1 MAKPKRFFVVG
12 RIFKTVWFEPA
23 TADMLSRHCT
33 SPDAWPNKCVPFHG
47 EKPLARFRWFIVV
60 KRRPSHSL
68 CLAITT
74 YGGKSGGGGGGSS
87 SGTNPGRP
95 MDFAVLHSASV
106 EPARP
111 YEEEGITRDPIAVI
125 IEDEDQYIS
134 PIARLDFGRVY
145 TVEDSLRTMKIGRVH
160 PASLSLLEKY
170 YLESVS

>member
-1 MAKPKRFFVVG
+1 MTKPKRFFVVG

-23 TADMLSRHCT
+23 TADMLKRHCT
-33 SPDAWPNKCVPFHG
+33 SDDAWPNQCKAFHG

-74 YGGKSGGGGGGSS
+74 YGGKSGGGGGS

-95 MDFAVLHSASV
+95 MDFAVLYSASV
-106 EPARP
+106 EPASP
-111 YEEEGITRDPIAVI
+111 YEEEGITREPIAMI

-145 TVEDSLRTMKIGRVH
+145 TVEDSLKTMKIGRVH
-160 PASLSLLEKY
+160 PASLPLLEKY
-170 YLESVS
+170 YLESLS